1 MWNYRLFPVECFAV
15 MLFNVSLEYLRLK
28 DCLPHCDSNVEELD
42 VEWVNDLPVDILVEH
57 AVHVWHI
64 TVRHQDRLLQEGRAY

>member
-1 MWNYRLFPVECFAV
+1 
-15 MLFNVSLEYLRLK
+15 MLYTVSLEYLRLR

-42 VEWVNDLPVDILVEH
+42 VEWVDDLPEDILVEH

-64 TVRHQDRLLQEGRAY
+64 TVLHQTRLLQEGHAY

>member
-1 MWNYRLFPVECFAV
+1 MELQFIPCRMFAV
-15 MLFNVSLEYLRLK
+15 LLYTVSLEYLRLK

-42 VEWVNDLPVDILVEH
+42 VEWVDDLPEDILVEH

>member
-1 MWNYRLFPVECFAV
+1 MELHIIPCRMFAI

-42 VEWVNDLPVDILVEH
+42 VEWVDDLPEDILVEH

-64 TVRHQDRLLQEGRAY
+64 TVRHQDRLLQEGHAY

>member
-1 MWNYRLFPVECFAV
+1 MELQFIPCRRFCCYAFY
-15 MLFNVSLEYLRLK
+15 VSLEYLRLK

-42 VEWVNDLPVDILVEH
+42 VEWVDDLPEDLLVEH

-64 TVRHQDRLLQEGRAY
+64 TVRHQAQLLQEGRTY

>member
-1 MWNYRLFPVECFAV
+1 MELQFIPCRMFAV
-15 MLFNVSLEYLRLK
+15 MLYTVSLEYLRLR

-42 VEWVNDLPVDILVEH
+42 VEWVDDLPEDILVEH